1 MPTSHCVMR
10 RVQKTQVCPA
20 NCALHVLANVCPPQ
34 AEDIR
39 SRCPHIFPHYSQFRH
54 LCAASILTAVQG
66 REGRSRTSDTVSSP
80 SWPLQGCAY
89 TCQVLV
95 VRGVSL
101 PRLRAAATSRHEPS
115 EEEWKDGLR
124 FFKLP
129 LFSSPIFPFFWLSGS
144 CTLFL
149 CSMFPLHISTNIQVA
164 LITLICLDPRFEY
177 QGILYYPKL
186 FSFEPVDGL

>member
-1 MPTSHCVMR
+1 MR

-39 SRCPHIFPHYSQFRH
+39 SRCPHTFSHYSQFRR

-89 TCQVLV
+89 TCQVLSG
-95 VRGVSL
+95 RGSL
-101 PRLRAAATSRHEPS
+101 PSQTESHCYIKTWTKRRRVKGWITFFFLTSSFLLSHFPFLLTF
-115 EEEWKDGLR
+115 WKLYTV
-124 FFKLP
+124 FMFYVS
-129 LFSSPIFPFFWLSGS
+129 FTYFNQYTSSPYYLNMFGSKVWIPRDTVLSQ
-144 CTLFL
+144 T
-149 CSMFPLHISTNIQVA
+149 I
-164 LITLICLDPRFEY
+164 
-177 QGILYYPKL
+177 
-186 FSFEPVDGL
+186 

>member
-1 MPTSHCVMR
+1 MTHLDRLQLLWQASNAHSHCVTR

-39 SRCPHIFPHYSQFRH
+39 SRCPHTFSHYSQFRH

-66 REGRSRTSDTVSSP
+66 REGCSRTSDTVNSP

-101 PRLRAAATSRHEPS
+101 PGLRATATSRHEPS
-115 EEEWKDGLR
+115 EEERMDYVSLN
-124 FFKLP
+124 F
-129 LFSSPIFPFFWLSGS
+129 LFSPLPVFLSSDFLEAVHFFYVLCFLYIFQQ
-144 CTLFL
+144 
-149 CSMFPLHISTNIQVA
+149 I
-164 LITLICLDPRFEY
+164 Y
-177 QGILYYPKL
+177 K
-186 FSFEPVDGL
+186 